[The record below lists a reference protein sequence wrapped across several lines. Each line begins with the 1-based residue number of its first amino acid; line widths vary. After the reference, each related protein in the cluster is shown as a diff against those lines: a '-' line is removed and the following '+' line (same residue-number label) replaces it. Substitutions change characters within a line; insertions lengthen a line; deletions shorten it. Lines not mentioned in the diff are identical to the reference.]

1 MDTKLALFGGDPVR
15 TQLYPQ
21 HTTLIDDAEER
32 EVIAVLRGGH
42 LSGFSGRAGERFLGG
57 PKVRELEDRFCDRFG
72 VNYAV
77 SFNSATSALHGA
89 VMAAGIQ
96 AGDEVITSPFTMS
109 ATPSAVLMHNAIPVF
124 ADVEDRTFGLDPAS
138 VESRITPRTRA
149 ILTVNLFGHPSRLT
163 ALAAIADAHD
173 IPLLEDNSQSPGA
186 QCGRGLAGTFGK
198 IGVQSLN
205 YHKAIQTGE
214 GGMALTDD
222 PDVALR
228 LQLIRNHGEAVVG
241 DIGRHDEPS
250 QLGWNYRLTEIQAAI
265 GIPQLA
271 KLDRL
276 NQIRQRLASSLTAGL
291 KEFDF
296 LSPPVIEAT
305 CKHVYYLYAMRFD
318 AKKVGIPRAAFA
330 KALRAEGIAIAEGY
344 TKPLYLLPMYQKRR
358 AYGKN
363 GFPFTLNADAAPD
376 YSLGLCPVAERLY
389 GREILTTDICKYPNS
404 EREVE
409 EFVTAVQKVI
419 QNRDKL
425 LSAA

>member
-1 MDTKLALFGGDPVR
+1 MNDTLALFGGSPVR
-15 TQLYPQ
+15 ATPYPQ
-21 HTTLIDDAEER
+21 HTTILDDAEER
-32 EVIAVLRGGH
+32 GVIAVLRGGH
-42 LSGFSGRAGERFLGG
+42 LSGFSGRAGDRFLGG
-57 PKVRELEDRFCDRFG
+57 PKVRELEDRFCDKFG

-77 SFNSATSALHGA
+77 AFNSATSALHGA
-89 VMAAGIQ
+89 VMAAGVQ

-109 ATPSAVLMHNAIPVF
+109 ATPSAILMHNAIPVF
-124 ADVEDRTFGLDPAS
+124 ADVEDRTFGLDPVS
-138 VESRITPRTRA
+138 VESRITKRTRA

-163 ALAAIADAHD
+163 ALAAIAAAHD
-173 IPLLEDNSQSPGA
+173 IPLIEDNSQSPGA

-271 KLDRL
+271 KLDRF
-276 NQIRQRLASSLTAGL
+276 NQIRQKLAASLTAGL

-296 LSPPVIEAT
+296 LSPPVIEPT
-305 CKHVYYLYAMRFD
+305 CKHVYYLYPIRFNEQK
-318 AKKVGIPRAAFA
+318 AAIPRASFA

-344 TKPLYLLPMYQKRR
+344 SKPLYLLPMYQKRR

-363 GFPFTLNADAAPD
+363 GFPFTLNTDAAPD
-376 YSLGLCPVAERLY
+376 YSPGLCPVAERLY
-389 GREILTTDICKYPNS
+389 GHEILTTDICKYPNS

-419 QNRDKL
+419 RNRDKL
-425 LSAA
+425 LSAS